1 MNENFDKLIRDYAEG
16 SLTGDALRNF
26 EEQIKKEPGLQAEI
40 DLYLALKAADNLRL
54 KKQLLQTAKHEGLTP
69 QAPPPALLRRLPL
82 VLAAAA
88 TLALLLTAIWWW
100 RQPAAPDAGQLAQT
114 YLAKPY
120 PPPVATMGEADTRPA
135 ALQSAFLA
143 YRNGDFAAAAQQ
155 LGELAAQPDA
165 SDETLFYAGEA
176 MLQTGQWERAIAQFD
191 RVQPGYW
198 RETADWRTA
207 LALIKNSQPASARP
221 LLEKLRNS
229 SRQTQVEAL
238 LKVLE

>member
-26 EEQIKKEPGLQAEI
+26 EEQIRNEPGLQAEI

-54 KKQLLQTAKHEGLTP
+54 KKQLLQTAQDEQLAP
-69 QAPPPALLRRLPL
+69 LPPPPTLLRRLPL

-88 TLALLLTAIWWW
+88 ALALVLTAIWWW
-100 RQPAAPDAGQLAQT
+100 RQPATLDANQLAQT
-114 YLAKPY
+114 YLAKSY
-120 PPPVATMGEADTRPA
+120 PPPVATMGEADTRPV
-135 ALQSAFLA
+135 ALQNAFLA

-155 LGELAAQPDA
+155 LGELAAASDA

-176 MLQTGQWERAIAQFD
+176 MLQTGQWERAIAQFE
-191 RVQPGYW
+191 RIQPGYW

-207 LALIKNSQPASARP
+207 LALIKNGQTARARP
-221 LLEKLRNS
+221 FLEKLRNS
-229 SRQTQVEAL
+229 PRHAQVEAL
-238 LKVLE
+238 LKALE